1 MSRDQKITRD
11 DIKAKLTE
19 IQDDATDTVD
29 DAKSQIIAVAAL
41 VAAVL
46 LILAYLLGRRGGRKR
61 STIIELKRN

>member
-19 IQDDATDTVD
+19 IQDDASGTVD
-29 DAKSQIIAVAAL
+29 DAKTQIIAVAAL

-61 STIIELKRN
+61 TTIIELKRN